1 MTITE
6 FLKEHGLNCR
16 DVKEEVSMMVAL
28 DKMYLELQ
36 PEQIVR
42 LVLDYCDQAD
52 DIYNDTAEAMDEG
65 FKTLEKLLGNSEEK

>member
-52 DIYNDTAEAMDEG
+52 DIYNDTSDTIKEG
-65 FKTLEKLLGNSEEK
+65 FEKILALDEEK